1 MAFTSVSLANRYHYY
16 CHTVCACRTYR
27 LSVSYGFIEKNT
39 YACQVISPCLQNE
52 KPCSMVA
59 LFLAIDITV
68 YLCRRAFDYFA
79 IDTEIIANVLCF
91 TWTWIYCN
99 TLQCLSF
106 NLGHVILIRYV
117 KIQLNYSNN
126 FVPFKH
132 VPTLLEEPI
141 SRHSLV
147 FACNFNVYKFRKL
160 MNQYVVVW
168 KKSLYAIRPLTVG
181 L

>member
-1 MAFTSVSLANRYHYY
+1 MPSIISQSIQKSLPMCYVSHELEFIAIPCNAYRSTLATS
-16 CHTVCACRTYR
+16 
-27 LSVSYGFIEKNT
+27 
-39 YACQVISPCLQNE
+39 
-52 KPCSMVA
+52 
-59 LFLAIDITV
+59 
-68 YLCRRAFDYFA
+68 
-79 IDTEIIANVLCF
+79 
-91 TWTWIYCN
+91 
-99 TLQCLSF
+99 
-106 NLGHVILIRYV
+106 LIRYV

-160 MNQYVVVW
+160 INLNVVVW
-168 KKSLYAIRPLTVG
+168 KKSLYAIRPLIVG